1 MVDAPTPYTIEA
13 WMEDGNPRLRIR
25 DAECGTVALEFAGAR
40 GELPKPL
47 FRELVLLAARGRFA
61 APAQPGMK
69 TGPWG
74 PSSRTISR
82 P

>member
-1 MVDAPTPYTIEA
+1 MATAPTPYTIEA
-13 WMEDGNPRLRIR
+13 WMEGGQPRLRIR
-25 DAECGTVALEFAGAR
+25 DAECGTVALEVAGGGGA
-40 GELPKPL
+40 LPKPL
-47 FRELVLLAARGRFA
+47 FRELVLLAARGRLK